1 MEKCNGTESETAI
14 VICIEMT
21 KRFLFYTLISGV
33 LFSCGSKSNTTEK
46 TEAASKPAPP
56 PYEVRM
62 VVEHDPTAFTQGLV
76 YHNDKIIESTG
87 GSDSW
92 ISVFDINTAQY
103 DRKVTLS
110 KEYFGEGITV
120 LNNKI
125 FQLTWQSKKG
135 FIYDVHSFKRIGEF
149 SYPYEGW
156 GITHDN
162 SHLIISDGT
171 DKLHYLD
178 TLTLK
183 EVFTKSIHDKNQT
196 VPKLNELEYIEGF
209 IFANQ
214 WETNLILK
222 IDPNTS
228 QVVDKFNLGNL
239 ESEIKRR
246 NPQADV
252 LNGIAYNKKTGDIL
266 ITGKYWP
273 QSYLV
278 RFRESH

>member
-1 MEKCNGTESETAI
+1 
-14 VICIEMT
+14 MT
-21 KRFLFYTLISGV
+21 RRFLFYIIISGV
-33 LFSCGSKSNTTEK
+33 LFSCGGKNSTTEK
-46 TEAASKPAPP
+46 TQSTNKATPP

-62 VVEHDPTAFTQGLV
+62 VVEHDPNAYTQGLV
-76 YHNDKIIESTG
+76 FHNDKIIEGTG

-92 ISVFDINTAQY
+92 IAEFDINTAQY
-103 DRKVTLS
+103 DRKVTLG

-135 FIYDVHSFKRIGEF
+135 FIYDVHSFKKIGEF
-149 SYPYEGW
+149 SYQYEGW

-178 TLTLK
+178 TLTLT

-196 VPKLNELEYIEGF
+196 VPKLNELEFIEGF

-214 WETNLILK
+214 YETNFILK

-239 ESEIKRR
+239 ESEIKRL
-246 NPQADV
+246 NPAADV
-252 LNGIAYNKKTGDIL
+252 LNGIAYNKKTGDVL

-273 QSYLV
+273 RSYLV